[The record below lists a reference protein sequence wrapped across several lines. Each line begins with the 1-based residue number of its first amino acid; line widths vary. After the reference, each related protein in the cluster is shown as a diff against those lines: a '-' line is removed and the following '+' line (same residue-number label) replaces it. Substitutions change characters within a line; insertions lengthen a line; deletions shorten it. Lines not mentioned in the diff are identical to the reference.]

1 MTTNTRVYSTKPND
15 IRRSRDTSGMYSQQK
30 FAIDR
35 QLRESHGLNLIPR
48 GTITSMTFG
57 GATFELL
64 NTATLAE
71 LEKAFNKQDY
81 RVKLCTEAIRYQSKT
96 VTELTTKVAT
106 LEAKVAAL
114 ESAIESLRMFGLYGN
129 QQNF

>member
-15 IRRSRDTSGMYSQQK
+15 MGRSRDRTGMYSQQK

-35 QLRESHGLNLIPR
+35 ELRESHGLNMIPR

-57 GATFELL
+57 GTTFELL
-64 NTATLAE
+64 NTSTLAE
-71 LEKAFNKQDY
+71 VEKAFKKQDY

-96 VTELTTKVAT
+96 ITDLTSKVAT
-106 LEAKVAAL
+106 LEEKVAAL